1 MPANPIR
8 HRVAAFALAAFT
20 LALASPAPVRP
31 GPATHGFDLCVAGK
45 LVPAAP
51 AGSTSTT
58 HDCDRCCGSA
68 PAAVGPGP
76 VAAPPLRDRPED
88 IALLAQARL
97 KESPTPVMIDKG
109 ALDYLTE
116 QRWPGN
122 VRELKNVLVRA
133 AALAQDGIIRRGD
146 VIGDTADARKAPDID
161 FLSKFSDAKDK
172 AIERFERAY
181 LEALMRRTAGNL
193 SKASREAD
201 IARHHLRDLLKKRGL
216 YNISFG
222 ESE

>member
-76 VAAPPLRDRPED
+76 VAAPP
-88 IALLAQARL
+88 IAIA
-97 KESPTPVMIDKG
+97 
-109 ALDYLTE
+109 
-116 QRWPGN
+116 
-122 VRELKNVLVRA
+122 
-133 AALAQDGIIRRGD
+133 
-146 VIGDTADARKAPDID
+146 
-161 FLSKFSDAKDK
+161 
-172 AIERFERAY
+172 FERSAPPTV
-181 LEALMRRTAGNL
+181 ATASTRPDL
-193 SKASREAD
+193 PYARAPPPAS
-201 IARHHLRDLLKKRGL
+201 
-216 YNISFG
+216 
-222 ESE
+222 